1 MMKIISWNCRG
12 MGSKVK
18 EEATRSL
25 IRREAP
31 DILLIQETKMEDN
44 EFLQISKKFWKG
56 SSGQAVSARGASG
69 GLGSLWNPLKYRLV
83 TELHNTHWLFLK
95 LQPLDSREALSLF
108 NVYVPSSIGEKREC
122 WDSIRHLS
130 ESENLENIIVAGDL
144 NLTLRMEE
152 KRGGTIIRDPA
163 REWVEDLMQDWD
175 LLDIPPENG
184 KYTWSN
190 KRIGPGHIAARLDRC
205 LVQSSFLLLG
215 LESRLHI
222 LPCSV
227 SDHKPILLEMLG
239 HNDLGPIPFRFNPL
253 WVKEPEFLNL
263 VLDSWKT
270 PVKGSPFFIWE
281 EKLRRLKVVLKTW
294 AKSLPSPSKERRQA
308 QDILAQHHA
317 QSEDVE
323 ITKEVLDKE
332 AELQQ
337 SFHKACLLEE
347 EHWRQKSR
355 SLWLKAGDRN
365 TAFFH
370 TQAQA
375 RKSYN
380 SIAEIKDGNSTH
392 KDFESI
398 KRAAFNHFQN
408 LYREEGV
415 TDPNSKFLEAVP
427 SRISPLMNQQLEAK
441 ISIQEIKEALS
452 DMEPDKAPGPDGF
465 TARFLQT
472 CWQIVEKDLYKMI
485 LKSQNCQKI
494 GGSTNSSFLALIP
507 KEKGAKE
514 FNRFRPISLCN
525 IGYKLITKV
534 IANRLKG
541 ILPVIIPENQG
552 GFVKGRQLADNYILV
567 QEAIH
572 SSHLRNEK
580 GMVIKLDLA
589 NAFDRVR
596 LSFLWEV
603 LKKFGF
609 GMGFLNWI
617 RACIADPWIAPL
629 VNGRATGFFKA
640 SRGLRQGCPL
650 SPLLF
655 VLHVS
660 VLSFYLDQKLVDQEI
675 LGLNIARGVKNV
687 NHTLFADDTLLLGA
701 ATSRSALRFK
711 EVLDDYSEAT
721 GSCLNKGK
729 CKVFCWNIS
738 AYTLSAISRILGFS
752 ASLSWSSF
760 TYLGLPIFRKRAYS
774 RDWIPL
780 LDKFKAKIQAWGF
793 SWLNL
798 AGKTVLIK
806 SVLSSLPIFQFSVF
820 LAPSGIIKKMEA
832 FIRKFFWKGG
842 NHNDRKIPLVSWE
855 KICKPQI
862 EGGLNFKDLQS
873 PKHSHGS
880 QDLLEDHWTTPRLGA
895 KSSMEEVFQGE

>member
-1 MMKIISWNCRG
+1 
-12 MGSKVK
+12 
-18 EEATRSL
+18 
-25 IRREAP
+25 
-31 DILLIQETKMEDN
+31 
-44 EFLQISKKFWKG
+44 
-56 SSGQAVSARGASG
+56 
-69 GLGSLWNPLKYRLV
+69 
-83 TELHNTHWLFLK
+83 
-95 LQPLDSREALSLF
+95 
-108 NVYVPSSIGEKREC
+108 
-122 WDSIRHLS
+122 
-130 ESENLENIIVAGDL
+130 
-144 NLTLRMEE
+144 
-152 KRGGTIIRDPA
+152 
-163 REWVEDLMQDWD
+163 MQDWD

-239 HNDLGPIPFRFNPL
+239 HKDLGPIPFRFNPL

-263 VLDSWKT
+263 VQDCWNL
-270 PVKGSPFFIWE
+270 PVKGSSFYIWE

-294 AKSLPSPSKERRQA
+294 AKSLPSPTKERKQA

-317 QSEDVE
+317 QREDAE

-337 SFHKACLLEE
+337 IFHKACLSEE

-370 TQAQA
+370 KQAQV
-375 RKSYN
+375 RKSFN

-392 KDFESI
+392 KDFDSI

-415 TDPNSKFLEAVP
+415 TDPNSKSLEAVSP
-427 SRISPLMNQQLEAK
+427 KISYSMNQQLEAK
-441 ISIQEIKEALS
+441 ISIQEIKDALS

-472 CWQIVEKDLYKMI
+472 CWQTVEKDLYKMI
-485 LKSQNCQKI
+485 LKSQTCQKI
-494 GGSTNSSFLALIP
+494 GGSTNSAFLALIP

-525 IGYKLITKV
+525 IGYELITKV

-541 ILPVIIPENQG
+541 ILPAIILKNLG
-552 GFVKGRQLADNYILV
+552 GFVQGRQLADNFILV
-567 QEAIH
+567 QKAIH
-572 SSHLRNEK
+572 SSQLRKEK
-580 GMVIKLDLA
+580 
-589 NAFDRVR
+589 
-596 LSFLWEV
+596 E
-603 LKKFGF
+603 
-609 GMGFLNWI
+609 WI
-617 RACIADPWIAPL
+617 HACITDPWIVSL
-629 VNGRATGFFKA
+629 VNGRAASFFKA
-640 SRGLRQGCPL
+640 SRGLRQGFPL

-660 VLSFYLDQKLVDQEI
+660 LLSFFVDQKLVDQEI

-687 NHTLFADDTLLLGA
+687 NHTLFVNNTLLLGA
-701 ATSRSALRFK
+701 ASARSASKFK

-721 GSCLNKGK
+721 GSNLNIGK

-738 AYTLSAISRILGFS
+738 ASTLSAIPRIMGFS
-752 ASLSWSSF
+752 ASLNWSSF
-760 TYLGLPIFRKRAYS
+760 TYLGLPIFRKLAYS
-774 RDWIPL
+774 RDWAPL

-806 SVLSSLPIFQFSVF
+806 SVLSSLPIFQFSVI
-820 LAPSGIIKKMEA
+820 LAPSGIIKK
-832 FIRKFFWKGG
+832 WK
-842 NHNDRKIPLVSWE
+842 PSFE
-855 KICKPQI
+855 
-862 EGGLNFKDLQS
+862 F
-873 PKHSHGS
+873 
-880 QDLLEDHWTTPRLGA
+880 LLERGQT
-895 KSSMEEVFQGE
+895 Q